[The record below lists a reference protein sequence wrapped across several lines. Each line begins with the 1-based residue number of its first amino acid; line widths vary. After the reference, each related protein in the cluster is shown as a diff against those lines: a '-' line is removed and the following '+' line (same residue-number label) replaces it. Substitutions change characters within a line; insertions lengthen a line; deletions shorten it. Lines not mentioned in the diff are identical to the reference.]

1 MASCTFTSFLSR
13 SNIFLSEKVSGEWQN
28 DIIFLVTLT
37 HLRNHLMKSS
47 VTLPK
52 FCLYLLF
59 SMVLFLVIGC
69 ASIRREDNPH
79 ACRINNPV
87 YDTLFVYL
95 NDYKD
100 GWVNI
105 QIQTNQVRYA
115 AKEQVV
121 NGRAWFD
128 IRHFPSG
135 HYTVWI
141 DYGPYSITR
150 RFWHDLRY

>member
-1 MASCTFTSFLSR
+1 M
-13 SNIFLSEKVSGEWQN
+13 
-28 DIIFLVTLT
+28 
-37 HLRNHLMKSS
+37 
-47 VTLPK
+47 
-52 FCLYLLF
+52 
-59 SMVLFLVIGC
+59 
-69 ASIRREDNPH
+69 RREYNPH

-95 NDYKD
+95 NDYED

-150 RFWHDLRY
+150 RFWHDLRYWIQRLSNGNIMPNHSLNHRFMNEIRQRL